1 MPDEGEGEGKDFG
14 KFCVFLSRS
23 CGVLSSISETTTCT
37 NIVRNVW
44 EQSGREECAC
54 VCVGV
59 REGMHQGVADLSIHA
74 YRYPW
79 LCVSLYSAV
88 VLVCG
93 FVTLLPL
100 PSTLVGG
107 YGQCIAA
114 GLIMM

>member
-1 MPDEGEGEGKDFG
+1 MGTEWE
-14 KFCVFLSRS
+14 
-23 CGVLSSISETTTCT
+23 
-37 NIVRNVW
+37 RNV
-44 EQSGREECAC
+44 C

-59 REGMHQGVADLSIHA
+59 REGMLRILRGVADLPVVVYFS
-74 YRYPW
+74 YT
-79 LCVSLYSAV
+79 AV